1 MKIIK
6 WFIGIIVLLVIL
18 IIIALV
24 CLGIFV
30 NPNDYKPQ
38 IEKAFHQKTGMV
50 LKIPGKL
57 GWRLFPT
64 VGIKTSELDIAKTSA
79 SKPFVTMSQV
89 DISVMPWSLI
99 MGEISSV
106 DATAKSF
113 TYDKMSFKGLT
124 ARASNISSRNSF
136 PFELLTTANLG
147 LPHPLHIDL
156 KTNVKFDST
165 AGSSLYLNHILAKL
179 NNSDLSG
186 SMSVEDFNR
195 PHILVNLSS
204 NTFYVADYVDLKGAR
219 LPLRDVKVTA
229 NLNAAGT
236 DDKNFP
242 STLNGT
248 IDTAVGSSQLR
259 GVDVGATLAKIRN
272 AIKGAGKSGGGFN
285 LSSITQI
292 QSLLQPQKHSS
303 SKINPNNG
311 KVTNIGSFTM
321 NGVVTK
327 GVLENHKILITGK
340 HYNMAG
346 AGYVDLNKKTLSYNF
361 NIYGKHNEVVNGKT
375 VRVPD
380 DYVVPFFAKGPWTN
394 IQKGINYPELSKQ
407 IQKLLTKKLKKS
419 TIQKLTD
426 KLGDKVPANLKAKI
440 GGLLNNFLG
449 K

>member
-1 MKIIK
+1 MKVLK

-57 GWRLFPT
+57 EWRFFPT
-64 VGIKTSELDIAKTSA
+64 VGIKTSALGISKNPK
-79 SKPFVTMSQV
+79 SKPFVTLSQV
-89 DISVMPWSLI
+89 DISVMPWSLV

-106 DATAKSF
+106 DATAQSF

-156 KTNVKFDST
+156 KTHVKFDS
-165 AGSSLYLNHILAKL
+165 AGGSSLYLNHILAKL
-179 NNSDLSG
+179 NKSDLSG
-186 SMSVEDFNR
+186 SMSVEDFDR
-195 PHILVNLSS
+195 PHILVNLNS
-204 NTFYVADYVDLKGAR
+204 NTFYVADYIDLKGAK
-219 LPLRDVKVTA
+219 LPLRDVKITA
-229 NLNAAGT
+229 NLNASGT

-248 IDTAVGSSQLR
+248 VDTTVGSSQLQ

-272 AIKGAGKSGGGFN
+272 AIKGAGKSGGGFD
-285 LSSITQI
+285 LSGIAQI

-303 SKINPNNG
+303 TKIDPSNG
-311 KVTNIGSFTM
+311 KVTDIGSFTM
-321 NGVVTK
+321 NGVVAK
-327 GVLENHKILITGK
+327 GVLENHKVLITGK
-340 HYNMAG
+340 HYNIAG
-346 AGYVDLNKKTLSYNF
+346 AGYVDLNRKTLDYNF
-361 NIYGKHNEVVNGKT
+361 NIYGKHNEVINGKT
-375 VRVPD
+375 VSVMD
-380 DYVVPFFAKGPWTN
+380 DYVVPFFAKGPWVN
-394 IQKGINYPELSKQ
+394 IQKGINYPELSRQ

-419 TIQKLTD
+419 TIQKLTE
-426 KLGDKVPANLKAKI
+426 KYGNKVPANLKEKI